1 MPVVTT
7 VGQAFLTSLSNAFN
21 LLLTFIPRFI
31 GFLVILLLGWLIAS
45 LLTRAVSFV
54 LKKLGFE
61 RLDARI
67 GLDRL
72 LQNTGMR
79 LDSITILG
87 RIVYWF
93 VFLIFLVSAVDAL
106 GLTSVSSILNELIT
120 YIPNVFVAVLI
131 LFLGALAA
139 GFVAQIVRGATAS
152 ARVGNPRL
160 FAILARVAIL
170 GFAGLIALEQLQ
182 IAPAL
187 LNILFT
193 AVIGGAALAF
203 GLAFGLG
210 GQETARRLLARGTAD
225 LLPTPPASTNLPDTT
240 SAQQP

>member
-21 LLLTFIPRFI
+21 LLLTFIPRFV
-31 GFLVILLLGWLIAS
+31 GFLIILLLGWLIAS
-45 LLTRAVSFV
+45 LLTRAVCFV

-61 RLDARI
+61 RMDARI

-72 LQNTGMR
+72 LQNSGIQ
-79 LDSITILG
+79 LDAVAILG

-106 GLTSVSSILNELIT
+106 GLTSVSSLLNELIT

-139 GFVAQIVRGATAS
+139 SFVAQIVRGATTS
-152 ARVGNPRL
+152 AHVGNPRL
-160 FAILARVAIL
+160 FAILARVAVL

-225 LLPTPPASTNLPDTT
+225 LLPTTPTSANLPDT
-240 SAQQP
+240 AQQP